1 MPDKT
6 SDVVLEEGAESEL
19 DTTARVSSLSI
30 KSGSKLTIT
39 GNLLVIPRV
48 KISLFV
54 VCCVS
59 CAIAA
64 SGLRVGLALCF

>member
-1 MPDKT
+1 VPDKT

-48 KISLFV
+48 KKYLFV
-54 VCCVS
+54 CVL
-59 CAIAA
+59 CAV
-64 SGLRVGLALCF
+64 LRVVCD